1 MTTVK
6 TKLFDPKVPITEVL
20 WLDCQ
25 LFVGGWEAHSEV
37 MRRRGKV
44 FQRSVGYVL
53 ADDKKGI
60 VLTGSLAQGGNVF
73 GTVSIPRAQIRKVR
87 RLR

>member
-1 MTTVK
+1 MNDV
-6 TKLFDPKVPITEVL
+6 FDKKVPITEVL

-25 LFVGGWEAHSEV
+25 LFIGGWEAHSEV
-37 MRRRGKV
+37 MRKRDKV

-53 ADDKKGI
+53 MDDKKGI
-60 VLTGSLAQGGNVF
+60 VLTGSLSQGGNVF
-73 GTVSIPRAQIRKVR
+73 GTVSIPREQIKKVR